1 MKKYFAL
8 LAIMLFVICVKAQN
22 GNGAS
27 ADTSLIDLA
36 KSTLKAH
43 GGEKLTKLKTMVL
56 RGSVEVTA
64 PGSTQTLPAAFALVI
79 AGDKYRFDIQS
90 IAVNFQQISDGVNT
104 SSSMPGITLPPMNLV
119 GLSIL
124 PKIETQGF
132 TVSALPEK
140 LKKKKG
146 FRVTSPE
153 GYYSD
158 FIVDEKTF
166 QVKEYESAYI
176 YNGNTITTS
185 VAINKYKD
193 IDGVLITEKYSQ
205 RLDFGQLTA
214 YANFNAKDILLNSE
228 VTDDVFTIK

>member
-8 LAIMLFVICVKAQN
+8 IAIILFVFGAKAQTN
-22 GNGAS
+22 DAE
-27 ADTSLIDLA
+27 LKELA
-36 KSTLKAH
+36 RNTLKAH
-43 GGEKLTKLKTMVL
+43 GGEKLSKAKTMVQ

-64 PGSTQTLPAAFALVI
+64 PGTTQTLPAAFALVI

-90 IAVNFQQISDGVNT
+90 AFFNFLQVSDGVNT

-124 PKIETQGF
+124 PKIESEGF

-158 FIVDEKTF
+158 FVVDEKTF
-166 QVKEYESAYI
+166 LIKEYESAYD
-176 YNGNTITTS
+176 YNGSRITTS

-193 IDGVLITEKYSQ
+193 IDGILINEKYSQ
-205 RLDFGQLTA
+205 RLDLGSMTA
-214 YANFNAKDILLNSE
+214 YATFNAKDILINSE